1 MIHLWTVETT
11 TVMVVEETT
20 TTETVVTASRVYSM
34 VEIMAGK
41 ELNDAAESEKGV
53 MAHIVEDIVENPG
66 VWSVLFLLVLIV
78 LGLAGGEFI

>member
-20 TTETVVTASRVYSM
+20 STETVVTASRVYSM
-34 VEIMAGK
+34 VEIMAGE
-41 ELNDAAESEKGV
+41 ELNDVSESEKGV

-66 VWSVLFLLVLIV
+66 VWSVFFLLVLIV

>member
-11 TVMVVEETT
+11 TVMAVEETT
-20 TTETVVTASRVYSM
+20 STETVVTASRVYSM
-34 VEIMAGK
+34 VEIMAGE
-41 ELNDAAESEKGV
+41 ELNDVAESEKGV

-66 VWSVLFLLVLIV
+66 VWSLFFLLVLIV

>member
-11 TVMVVEETT
+11 TVMAVDTT
-20 TTETVVTASRVYSM
+20 DTNTGVTASRVYSM
-34 VEIMAGK
+34 VEIMVGE
-41 ELNDAAESEKGV
+41 ELNDVSDSEKGV

-78 LGLAGGEFI
+78 LSLAGGEFI

>member
-11 TVMVVEETT
+11 TVMAVDTT
-20 TTETVVTASRVYSM
+20 DTNTGVTASRVYSM
-34 VEIMAGK
+34 VEIMAGE
-41 ELNDAAESEKGV
+41 ELNDVSDSEKGV

>member
-11 TVMVVEETT
+11 TVMAVDTT
-20 TTETVVTASRVYSM
+20 DTNTGVTASRVYSM
-34 VEIMAGK
+34 VEIMAGE
-41 ELNDAAESEKGV
+41 ELNDVSDSEKGV

-78 LGLAGGEFI
+78 LSLAGGEFI